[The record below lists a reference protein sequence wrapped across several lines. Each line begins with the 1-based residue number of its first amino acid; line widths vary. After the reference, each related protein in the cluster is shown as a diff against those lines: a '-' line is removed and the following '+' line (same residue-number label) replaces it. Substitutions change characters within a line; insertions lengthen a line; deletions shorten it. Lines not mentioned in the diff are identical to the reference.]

1 MQGDFAEP
9 FWRFPVYRSWPVCG
23 LRATLPL
30 RLSRIEILPDRLPF
44 REPIIATKEQLIAAA
59 ALQNEARIGSR
70 GFLIGPIEHV
80 LASDIG
86 IALVSAVRAMGL
98 HRFVL
103 RIWHC

>member
-1 MQGDFAEP
+1 MPTIWWWVSKAG
-9 FWRFPVYRSWPVCG
+9 RR
-23 LRATLPL
+23 
-30 RLSRIEILPDRLPF
+30 
-44 REPIIATKEQLIAAA
+44 IAAA

-70 GFLIGPIEHV
+70 GFLIGPIENV